1 TAQHQSSGGQK
12 RARYPARRAHA
23 RTAGNPDAL
32 SHHKDDKPVP
42 PLNLTCVR
50 TLRLMAL
57 AVVCGLMLLP
67 VAERTAAQN
76 DALQAEDISI
86 ETRQDIYGFEHLVA
100 TGHLRNDGDE
110 AYRNITLQA
119 SALDAGGEVVGGG
132 IGYLVNA

>member
-1 TAQHQSSGGQK
+1 
-12 RARYPARRAHA
+12 
-23 RTAGNPDAL
+23 
-32 SHHKDDKPVP
+32 
-42 PLNLTCVR
+42 
-50 TLRLMAL
+50 AL

-132 IGYLVNA
+132 IGYLVNACGAGVLPGFALPPDHVQPFAIILAPDDREARIDRLDISAGGEPEAPTPLDI